1 MGEVPC
7 MDIAC
12 LGAVL
17 VGRTRDVSNNV
28 AVSVG
33 VAGADVQ

>member
-1 MGEVPC
+1 

-17 VGRTRDVSNNV
+17 VSRMRDKAAV
-28 AVSVG
+28 VSVDI
-33 VAGADVQ
+33 VDMDSL